1 MTMSLSTNNYLS
13 TVLNNDNTKLR
24 HFHDRR
30 STTML
35 YLTTRSGGLPMKGGP
50 SKTNDNDDEDQR
62 KGGN

>member
-1 MTMSLSTNNYLS
+1 MSVSTNTYFL
-13 TVLNNDNTKLR
+13 TVLNDTAKLR
-24 HFHDRR
+24 HYRDRR

-35 YLTTRSGGLPMKGGP
+35 YLTTRGGGLPMKGGP